1 MPPRQHPVRTTQGL
15 AVAAAGL
22 TLAVIV
28 AVPAAA
34 QQSDDRIGI
43 TRPAATSPPS
53 VPRVGRPQT
62 DYPFD
67 DAPDRT
73 IPPPIPRDD
82 PSADA
87 EEFDPVDGDRP
98 GEGQRPVL
106 RDGDLDDREPVA
118 LRDGVIDLREP
129 EPVRDGTDPI
139 TVDTRDAD
147 DIAAFENP
155 PAGYDPLLFQIEDI
169 DPVADRRIDRL
180 ARFEPFDPVGVRI
193 GSFVLFPELETGGS
207 YYSNVLRSP
216 SGPGDI
222 AADVRPSA
230 RLVSDWKRHALEL
243 RGTAVLSFHNENDSE
258 DDRAYA
264 LEARGRLDVT
274 RRTNIQATIG
284 RDVAQESRSAIDANA
299 AGERA
304 TLTRDRAAIA
314 AQHRFNRLTVQLRG
328 SVDDYAYSDVDI
340 GGVTQSNDQRDYTEY
355 REAVRATWEFKPT
368 ISGFTEVEVN
378 QRNYDTVATSDGIGR
393 DSDGERYRVGV
404 SFGSSGQK
412 LRGEVAV
419 GYGRQAPRDKR
430 LQEIDGILVDANLA
444 WRMSD
449 LTTLSFNAST
459 DVSETQTAGSG
470 GVLTRSAGVEVRHAF
485 RTYLIGTAGFTYT
498 NQDYVGVT
506 IDENELRA
514 DLGLEYFLSREAVL
528 FSRYRH
534 TMFDSS
540 SPGASYDAD
549 EIHVGVRLRR

>member
-1 MPPRQHPVRTTQGL
+1 M
-15 AVAAAGL
+15 AVAVVL
-22 TLAVIV
+22 VVVL

-34 QQSDDRIGI
+34 QQGDDRIGI
-43 TRPAATSPPS
+43 TRSVTTSPPS
-53 VPRVGRPQT
+53 VPSVGRPQP

-67 DAPDRT
+67 DEPDRT

-82 PSADA
+82 PAADA
-87 EEFDPVDGDRP
+87 EEFDPLDAERP
-98 GEGQRPVL
+98 AAGQRPAL
-106 RDGDLDDREPVA
+106 RDGDLDVREPA
-118 LRDGVIDLREP
+118 PLRDGIVDLREP
-129 EPVRDGTDPI
+129 EAVRDGVDPLV
-139 TVDTRDAD
+139 VDTREPD

-193 GSFVLFPELETGGS
+193 GSFVLFPELETGAS

-216 SGPGDI
+216 NARSDT
-222 AADVRPSA
+222 AADVRPSG

-274 RRTNIQATIG
+274 SRTNIQA
-284 RDVAQESRSAIDANA
+284 RMAHDVAQESRSAIDANTT
-299 AGERA
+299 GERA
-304 TLTRDRAAIA
+304 TLTRDTLAVA

-328 SVDDYAYSDVDI
+328 SLDDYSYSDVDV
-340 GGVTQSNDQRDYTEY
+340 GGVTQSNAQRDYTEY
-355 REAVRATWEFKPT
+355 KQAVRATWEFKPT

-378 QRNYDTVATSDGIGR
+378 QRRYDTVASSDGIGR

-412 LRGEVAV
+412 LRGEAAI

-430 LQEIDGILVDANLA
+430 LEDIDGILVDANLA
-444 WRMSD
+444 WRMTD
-449 LTTLSFNAST
+449 LTTLSFNART

-470 GVLTRSAGVEVRHAF
+470 GVLTRAAGVELRHAF

-498 NQDYVGVT
+498 NQDYIGVA

-528 FSRYRH
+528 FGRYRH

-540 SPGASYDAD
+540 SPGASYNSD
-549 EIHVGVRLRR
+549 EVHVGVRLRR